1 MLVKKNLSS
10 SFNGKRLTGSNIRD
24 YLEELYPNSCKRL
37 LKARR
42 LPIKPLLQNNYGQLN
57 DCTLTSL
64 TTCICYL
71 FNYTLTTDIKKVYQ
85 TVEKNAKKYFYNGET
100 LGTLPFFIKK
110 IFDATLKDFNKT
122 KVTKAKY
129 LKNAGFTYA
138 SITKL
143 IDAGTPV
150 ILSINQDGRNYYT
163 NHTVTIVGYES
174 YRITF
179 LNFLKNDKLKQFLI
193 VYDNWYDTY
202 SYLDYEFLSS
212 ICCIN
217 HY

>member
-1 MLVKKNLSS
+1 MFKKSISN
-10 SFNGKRLTGSNIRD
+10 SFNKKRLTNSNIYS
-24 YLEELYPNSCKRL
+24 YLEELYPDSRKRL
-37 LKARR
+37 LKAKR
-42 LPIKPLLQNNYGQLN
+42 LQVKPLLQNNYGQSN

-64 TTCICYL
+64 TTCICHL
-71 FNYTLTTDIKKVYQ
+71 LNYTLTTDIKKVYQ
-85 TVEKNAKKYFYNGET
+85 TVEKNAKKYFYNGEI

-110 IFDATLKDFNKT
+110 IFDTTLKNFNKT

-150 ILSINQDGRNYYT
+150 VLSINQDGRNYYT

-174 YRITF
+174 YRLAFPDIS
-179 LNFLKNDKLKQFLI
+179 KNNKLKQFLI

-202 SYLDYEFLSS
+202 SYLDYELLSP

-217 HY
+217 YY